1 MKRQCCQCKTDIFE
15 CMGVVKAGDV
25 LEKRSFLRELC
36 GKCALMFQWT
46 KSGSL
51 KRRENTEYNVD
62 KPWQLNES
70 D

>member
-1 MKRQCCQCKTDIFE
+1 
-15 CMGVVKAGDV
+15 MGVVKAGDV